1 LFAEWIILPSF
12 ENEDLDG
19 WVNWIMVEILSG
31 NFYGLRPFVWK
42 INTKEYLPLLWF
54 EVGVEEFNPIESL
67 SRQNYLLCVFFFSI
81 LEIFS
86 VLKLESKK
94 LEEIFIFH
102 RKCWESIIRSKLNCF
117 GLRYFRSKFRQKLCI
132 QNFFLGNFL
141 LNFQWYFCFW
151 KYFSDLFFHRYFST
165 YSSKFNLKKKKK

>member
-1 LFAEWIILPSF
+1 MFAEWIILPSF

-19 WVNWIMVEILSG
+19 WVNWIMVEILIISG

-42 INTKEYLPLLWF
+42 INTKEYSPLLWF

-102 RKCWESIIRSKLNCF
+102 RKCWESTIRSKLNCF

-132 QNFFLGNFL
+132 QNFFWGIFFWIFNDTFAFENIFRTFFFIVIFL
-141 LNFQWYFCFW
+141 LIAQ
-151 KYFSDLFFHRYFST
+151 
-165 YSSKFNLKKKKK
+165 NLI